1 MRDESIKAEKFVR
14 PAQTCGVSFA
24 GTGNQRDGK
33 EAKMNENH
41 VMNTYSRSDLNFVK
55 GHGPWLTDIH
65 GEEYLDFVSG
75 IAVNCLGH
83 AAPQIVEAIK
93 NQAEELIHVSNLYWN
108 PPMIELADRLC
119 AASGMDRVFF
129 SNSGTEANETALKI
143 ARKYGKA
150 KGGERKSK
158 IICMKESFHGRSMG
172 ALSVTGQ
179 EKYRK
184 DFRPL
189 LGEIYEADFN
199 DAASVKALMNGDVC
213 GVILEPVQGES
224 GIIPADPVFLREV
237 REMCDRYDALLI
249 FDEVQCGMGR
259 SGKLFA
265 YQKFDVMPDICTAAK
280 ALGGGFPI
288 GAVLASERAVEFFVP
303 GDHGCTFG
311 GNPLACACGNAV
323 MKALI
328 DEDLLSHVDEM
339 SAYLFR
345 GLTQLK
351 EKYDLIEEVRGMGL
365 LIGVRMKD
373 GWKNPAISGAAEKK
387 LLLAGAGHEVVRFLP
402 PLNITEKEL
411 DEGLSRFEAAVRE
424 LSEV

>member
-14 PAQTCGVSFA
+14 PAQTCGGSFA

-213 GVILEPVQGES
+213 GVDTWSRFRGK
-224 GIIPADPVFLREV
+224 A
-237 REMCDRYDALLI
+237 AL
-249 FDEVQCGMGR
+249 
-259 SGKLFA
+259 
-265 YQKFDVMPDICTAAK
+265 
-280 ALGGGFPI
+280 
-288 GAVLASERAVEFFVP
+288 
-303 GDHGCTFG
+303 FG
-311 GNPLACACGNAV
+311 GSCF
-323 MKALI
+323 
-328 DEDLLSHVDEM
+328 SQ
-339 SAYLFR
+339 R
-345 GLTQLK
+345 G
-351 EKYDLIEEVRGMGL
+351 ERNVRP
-365 LIGVRMKD
+365 I
-373 GWKNPAISGAAEKK
+373 
-387 LLLAGAGHEVVRFLP
+387 
-402 PLNITEKEL
+402 
-411 DEGLSRFEAAVRE
+411 
-424 LSEV
+424 